1 MNYFNKLG
9 HSAHTYF
16 SKGGAGDVFFRK
28 LQHSGRDVG
37 RAVASVAPHVSSIVG
52 GLDPTLGKVASIGAN
67 LVGAGGHALSYGLE
81 QGRRAIHNSLEKSSR
96 VSAPQIGFH

>member
-9 HSAHTYF
+9 NSARTYF
-16 SKGGAGDVFFRK
+16 SKGAPGDVFFRK

-37 RAVASVAPHVSSIVG
+37 RAVGSIAPHVSVVVG
-52 GLDPTLGKVASIGAN
+52 GLDPTLGKVAYIGSN

-81 QGRRAIHNSLEKSSR
+81 HGRRAIHNALEKTSR